1 MSQLHAENGL
11 QRVLLPG
18 ALCVTEVCR
27 TTASVE
33 REGLRAD
40 PLRCVPIAARDPVIE
55 AGSAH
60 PQNAVFPALSP
71 PLSLLIFAPV

>member
-1 MSQLHAENGL
+1 MSQLHAENGE

-18 ALCVTEVCR
+18 ALCVTQVCR

-40 PLRCVPIAARDPVIE
+40 PSRCVPIAAHDPVIE